1 MKANRILITAAAAAV
16 VLIPVMQAP
25 QAHADPT
32 DKQFQRPPRQC
43 VKSVIRGYV
52 LFDGRN
58 ISDPKRLRP
67 RASST
72 TASAG
77 TKENK

>member
-1 MKANRILITAAAAAV
+1 MRYPELWIYWMREVLTPIT
-16 VLIPVMQAP
+16 QWEW
-25 QAHADPT
+25 
-32 DKQFQRPPRQC
+32 KQFQRPPRQC

-67 RASST
+67 RASNS